1 MHECP
6 NCGQACDCIGDDTWD
21 DTEAEECQCECE
33 WLEDNEDG
41 WDDDNEDEYDASDWR
56 ELGGEG

>member
-21 DTEAEECQCECE
+21 CLESLGCTCDCK
-33 WLEDNEDG
+33 WLEDNMEGDG
-41 WDDDNEDEYDASDWR
+41 WDDDYE
-56 ELGGEG
+56 

>member
-21 DTEAEECQCECE
+21 DSEAIDCEHDCDYE
-33 WLEDNEDG
+33 DDLEDFG
-41 WDDDNEDEYDASDWR
+41 GDDD
-56 ELGGEG
+56 

>member
-21 DTEAEECQCECE
+21 DTEAAQCEHDCE
-33 WLEDNEDG
+33 ESE
-41 WDDDNEDEYDASDWR
+41 DDDFYYDEYYP
-56 ELGGEG
+56 

>member
-21 DTEAEECQCECE
+21 DNESAHCRHECE
-33 WLEDNEDG
+33 DDLANDDVYDG
-41 WDDDNEDEYDASDWR
+41 DDW
-56 ELGGEG
+56 